1 MFVGELFEYLF
12 NQLAHEGGRRWDGT
26 GPPPAVVEAQRSL
39 AVQLSQA
46 LDAAG
51 EWLSYVFRSDSLQL
65 GQNLTS
71 AGYERAD
78 DQHAH
83 HIVASG
89 AAAAAPAR
97 AILAGVGMDINSAF
111 NGMFIDASYHSTLH
125 TARYYQ
131 NVNLFLTGATTQAD
145 VAARL
150 TLMRGM
156 INTRT
161 FPF

>member
-1 MFVGELFEYLF
+1 MGHPETCGG
-12 NQLAHEGGRRWDGT
+12 GGRRWDGT
-26 GPPPAVVEAQRSL
+26 GPPPLVAQAQNSL

-46 LDAAG
+46 LDAVG
-51 EWLSYVFRSDSLQL
+51 DLLSHVFRSDSLVL
-65 GQNLTS
+65 SRNLTE
-71 AGYERAD
+71 AGYTRD
-78 DQHAH
+78 DFQHAH

-97 AILAGVGMDINSAF
+97 AVLARVGMDINSAF

-125 TARYYQ
+125 TARYYA
-131 NVNLFLTGATTQAD
+131 NVNLFLSGATTQAD

-150 TLMRGM
+150 TLIRGM

>member
-1 MFVGELFEYLF
+1 M
-12 NQLAHEGGRRWDGT
+12 
-26 GPPPAVVEAQRSL
+26 EAQRSL

-46 LDAAG
+46 IDSFG
-51 EWLSYVFRSDSLQL
+51 DQLSYIFKSDSLQL
-65 GQNLTS
+65 GQNLQA

-78 DQHAH
+78 SQHAH

-97 AILAGVGMDINSAF
+97 AVLARVGMDINSAF

-125 TARYYQ
+125 TGRYYA
-131 NVNLFLTGATTQAD
+131 NVNLFLSGATTQAD

-150 TLMRGM
+150 TLIRGM